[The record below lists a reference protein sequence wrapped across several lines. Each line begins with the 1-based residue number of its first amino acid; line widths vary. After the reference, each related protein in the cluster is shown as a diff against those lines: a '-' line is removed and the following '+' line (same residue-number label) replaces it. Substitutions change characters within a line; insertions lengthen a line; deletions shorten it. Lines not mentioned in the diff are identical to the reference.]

1 MGVVKLH
8 ACQHGEACGCSQWAE
23 VLDCAASML
32 VWVGGRVIHLVCV
45 GWMRQRRWGHRGLT
59 GVCPDTYR
67 GLSNLFLFQYVADIY
82 WSHVLCV
89 SVSDTWIRYPPSVSM
104 HHSLQ
109 KARYS
114 CSAKSLFHVKLANY
128 LFRKRRTHSKGLFLM
143 VVNLH
148 WKYFHIVSP
157 DSIKTLIQI
166 WTTWIMTLLNCLC
179 FR

>member
-59 GVCPDTYR
+59 GVCPDTYC

-82 WSHVLCV
+82 
-89 SVSDTWIRYPPSVSM
+89 
-104 HHSLQ
+104 
-109 KARYS
+109 
-114 CSAKSLFHVKLANY
+114 
-128 LFRKRRTHSKGLFLM
+128 
-143 VVNLH
+143 
-148 WKYFHIVSP
+148 
-157 DSIKTLIQI
+157 
-166 WTTWIMTLLNCLC
+166 
-179 FR
+179 